1 MRIVR
6 TVSMLL
12 LLCALTISSKAQS
25 PTQNYVMSKEV
36 LDVGGTHAITTVT
49 YYDGLG
55 NPVETAT
62 NGLGG
67 IGKYAYTLQEHDAL
81 GREKQSWLP
90 GTAQSGCSFVSP
102 SELSSSLIAFH
113 NDQKPYSLN
122 RYDVLDRQIST
133 LGAGESWHKAKKS
146 VNQRYSSNE
155 SNSVKRYQV
164 SGSGTLEENGYYAA
178 NSLSML
184 EETDEDGKTKQT
196 FSDLFGNKVLER
208 RDGNNDTYYVYDTIG
223 RLRYVLSPSY
233 QEYSDLQKF
242 GYEYRYDKY
251 GRCVWKR
258 LPGCE
263 YQQMWYDA
271 ADNLMFSQDGEQRKK
286 GLFVFYLYDKMKREV
301 LMGTTTSMNASCT
314 SALATYGELSSG
326 LCNSGYTPLGNL
338 GLGNEQLLSAK
349 YYDCHSFLNRQMVK
363 NLTSKSLSAKTSGLQ
378 ESYNIGSQTGIV
390 TRNTD
395 GDLLASVSYHDLRG
409 LVVESMQIKP
419 DEVFLRQSIKYSFTG
434 KPIEVKA
441 ELTKGDMTKNVTQ
454 LYVYNPNNDKI
465 ETMTIQVGNVTR
477 TVASYSYDDIGRLV
491 SVNRSGNAGSVHY
504 AYNIRNW
511 LKEAKSDR
519 FSQNLWYETT
529 GAYPCFNGNI
539 SRMQWQSGKDHVLR
553 GYDFAYDGLNRLE
566 ESTYAEG
573 EDMNQNKNRY
583 SENVLS
589 YSANG
594 SIERLQRYGKKN
606 NGTFGLIDD
615 LTYSYNGNQIKA
627 ISDKAGSLLYDGSF
641 DFKDGANAD
650 VEYFYDA
657 NGALVKNLNKD
668 ISNIE
673 YDILGN
679 LKCITFSNGFKTKYI
694 YDAAGNKLRTT
705 HESVV
710 TNMTDYIGNFI
721 FEDGKLDKYLFDGG
735 YCSFNNGQN
744 PTFHYYE
751 KDHLGSVRMVVNE
764 NGTIEQV
771 NHYYPFGG
779 VYGDLSYNSELQ
791 RNKYVGKEFDHMY
804 GLDWYDHG
812 ARMYDAARVVWDRID
827 NSGEKNSDIS
837 PYLYCHDNA
846 INKFDPDGNDDYFSN
861 SGQFLFSKGD
871 SPNIYVANG
880 NNGFVNFNT
889 LDLRRKNNLNT
900 GVRIV
905 GYYAR
910 KAGVK
915 YNVNGGRGYVGIS
928 TLHRT
933 DNQKDVLAQ
942 TKGESIYLKMSNG
955 KLNKEMYNIY
965 NLINTIVHEELHKE
979 SDVSLNYLVHSQI
992 VLKQLADA
1000 NFSNG
1005 SEKYQ
1010 TGTIGNMIVLM
1021 NEANKKEQS
1030 ANALIQIMVKANSI
1044 IKPLGLGRIV
1054 RRNNHFEYVY
1064 GTK

>member
-1 MRIVR
+1 
-6 TVSMLL
+6 MLL

-36 LDVGGTHAITTVT
+36 LDVDGTHAITTVT

-55 NPVETAT
+55 YPVETAT
-62 NGLGG
+62 NGLVGT
-67 IGKYAYTLQEHDAL
+67 GKYAYALLEHDAL

-90 GTAQSGCSFVSP
+90 GTQKDGCSFVAP
-102 SELSSSLIAFH
+102 SELSSSLITFH
-113 NDQKPYSLN
+113 KDRNPYSVN
-122 RYDVLDRQIST
+122 SYDALDRQVST
-133 LGAGESWHKAKKS
+133 LGAGESWFTAKKF
-146 VNQRYSSNE
+146 VEQRYCSNE
-155 SNSVKRYQV
+155 ASSVKRYQV
-164 SGSGTLEENGYYAA
+164 SESGALLENGYYAA
-178 NSLSML
+178 KSLSML

-196 FSDLFGNKVLER
+196 FSDLFGHKVLER
-208 RDGNNDTYYVYDTIG
+208 RDGNNDTYYIYDNIG

-301 LMGTTTSMNASCT
+301 LMGTTTSMNALCT
-314 SALATYGELSSG
+314 SALATYGEQFSG

-419 DEVFLRQSIKYSFTG
+419 DEVFLRQSIKYSFTR

-511 LKEAKSDR
+511 LKETKSDR
-519 FSQNLWYETT
+519 FKQNLYYESTKEN
-529 GAYPCFNGNI
+529 PFFNGNI
-539 SRMQWQSGKDHVLR
+539 SRMQWQSSKDNVLR
-553 GYDFAYDGLNRLE
+553 GYDFTYDGLNRLE
-566 ESTYAEG
+566 ESTYGEG
-573 EDMNQNKNRY
+573 ADMSQSKNHY
-583 SENVLS
+583 SEHVLS
-589 YSANG
+589 YSPNG

-615 LTYSYNGNQIKA
+615 LTYAYNGNQIKS
-627 ISDKAGSLLYDGSF
+627 ISDKAGSLLYNGSF
-641 DFKDGANAD
+641 DFKDGADAD

-657 NGALVKNLNKD
+657 NGALVKDLNKG

-679 LKCITFSNGFKTKYI
+679 LKCITFSNGFKTEYI
-694 YDAAGNKLRTT
+694 YDAAGYKLRTT
-705 HESVV
+705 HESAV
-710 TNMTDYIGNFI
+710 TNTTDYISNFI

-735 YCSFNNGQN
+735 YCSFDNNQN

-751 KDHLGSVRMVVNE
+751 KDHLGSIRMVVNE

-779 VYGDLSYNSELQ
+779 VYGDLSYKGELQ
-791 RNKYVGKEFDHMY
+791 RNKYIGKEFDHMY

-965 NLINTIVHEELHKE
+965 NLTNTIGHEKLHKE
-979 SDVSLNYLVHSQI
+979 SDVPLTYLVHSQI

-1010 TGTIGNMIVLM
+1010 IGTIGNMIVLM
-1021 NEANKKEQS
+1021 NEANKNEQS

-1054 RRNNHFEYVY
+1054 RQNNHFEYVY